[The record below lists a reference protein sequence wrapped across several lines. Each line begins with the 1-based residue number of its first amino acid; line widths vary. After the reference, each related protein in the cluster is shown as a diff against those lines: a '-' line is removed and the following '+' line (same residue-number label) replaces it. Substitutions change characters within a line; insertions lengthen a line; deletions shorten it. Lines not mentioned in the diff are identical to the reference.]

1 MYKDYSNGP
10 LMAIDG
16 LGRAVSDAEGYIAR
30 REDKLVGM
38 FYFLWLGEH
47 GKHRPYDIS
56 KIVAE
61 NPNAGYT
68 LDTNVWGRIGAYHHW
83 GEPLYG
89 YYYSTDEWVVRHHMK
104 LIIQA
109 DIDFL
114 FFDTTNAVI
123 YEENAKR
130 VIRILD
136 EYRREGFKIPKVMFY
151 TNTRSGETIERIYN
165 AIYKEN
171 YCPETWFCE
180 RGKPVIIGDYEDA
193 APTMRRYFRIKPAQ
207 WPNEADKPGG
217 WPWMDFTRPQRVF
230 LDDEGERETMSVS
243 VAQHPQIKMG
253 DSVLYGEKANRG
265 RAYHNGE
272 NDPDPDAYKHG
283 YNFAEQWEWAL
294 KIDPR
299 IVLVTG
305 WNEWVAGRWNGRPE
319 RPIMF
324 VDCANYEYSRDIEM
338 MRGGYFDNYLMQ
350 LAYYIRKFKGVD
362 KTPTFGEGE
371 TAEYYSFSD
380 GDFSRNYDGYGRV
393 YQNYTQRNA
402 IKRIDVCTDKEN
414 ITFTLYTKKDI
425 AKNRDGDWM
434 KVYIN
439 TTQEQSFNFVLNNTP
454 SENGLTTLAFTNDHF
469 QNTDITRAEYTICGN
484 RLEIKVKREDLG
496 LGDSFEIWF
505 KAVDSRDKIRSFED
519 LYILGD
525 VAPLG
530 RFNYVY
536 RYKEGKL

>member
-1 MYKDYSNGP
+1 
-10 LMAIDG
+10 MAVDG
-16 LGRAVSDAEGYIAR
+16 LGRKVSDRSIAPGKREG
-30 REDKLVGM
+30 KLVGM

-47 GKHRPYDIS
+47 GRHKPYDIS
-56 KIVAE
+56 KIVA
-61 NPNAGYT
+61 NDPNAGYT
-68 LDTNVWGRIGAYHHW
+68 LDTDVWGKIGAYHHW

-89 YYYSTDEWVVRHHMK
+89 YYYSTDEWVARRHMK

-136 EYRREGFKIPKVMFY
+136 EYRRCGFRIPKIMFY

-180 RGKPVIIGDYEDA
+180 RGKPVIIGDYDDA
-193 APTMRRYFRIKPAQ
+193 TPAMRRYFRIKPAQ

-230 LDDEGERETMSVS
+230 LDDDGERETMSVS

-253 DSVLYGEKANRG
+253 DSVLYGEKTNRG
-265 RAYHNGE
+265 RGYHNGE
-272 NDPDPDAYKHG
+272 NDPDPEAYKHG
-283 YNFAEQWEWAL
+283 YNFAEQWEWAI

-305 WNEWVAGRWNGRPE
+305 WNEWVAGRWNGRPD

-350 LAYYIRKFKGVD
+350 LADYVRKFKGVD
-362 KTPTFGEGE
+362 ENPTFEIGEI
-371 TAEYYSFSD
+371 AEYHSFSD

-402 IKRIDVCTDKEN
+402 IEKIDVCADAEN
-414 ITFTLYTKKDI
+414 LSFTIYTKRELS
-425 AKNRDGDWM
+425 KNRDGDWM
-434 KVYIN
+434 KIYIN
-439 TTQEQSFNFVLNNTP
+439 TKKGISYDFVLNNTP
-454 SENGLTTLAFTNDHF
+454 DGSGGTTLAVTNGQF
-469 QNTDITRAEYTICGN
+469 QATDVARAKYSVCDNHI
-484 RLEIKVKREDLG
+484 EIKVKRAELG
-496 LGDSFEIWF
+496 LSDDFEIWF
-505 KAVDSRDKIRSFED
+505 KVVDARDRVRSFED

-536 RYKEGKL
+536 RVENKNKN

>member
-1 MYKDYSNGP
+1 MYRDYSNGP

-16 LGRAVSDAEGYIAR
+16 LGRSVADLSSAPIR

-47 GKHRPYDIS
+47 GRHRPYNIS

-61 NPNAGYT
+61 NPNAGFN
-68 LDTNVWGRIGAYHHW
+68 LDTNLWGRIGAYHHW

-89 YYYSTDEWVVRHHMK
+89 YYYSTDEWVMRRHMK

-123 YEENAKR
+123 YENNAKR
-130 VIRILD
+130 VLSILD
-136 EYRREGFKIPKVMFY
+136 EYRRQGFKIPKIMFY
-151 TNTRSGETIERIYN
+151 TNTKSGETVERIYN
-165 AIYKEN
+165 AIYKDN
-171 YCPETWFCE
+171 FCPETWFCE
-180 RGKPVIIGDYEDA
+180 RGKPIIVADYEDCPA
-193 APTMRRYFRIKPAQ
+193 YLRRYFRIKTAQ
-207 WPNEADKPGG
+207 WPNEPDKPGG

-230 LDDEGERETMSVS
+230 LDDDGNRETMSVS

-265 RAYHNGE
+265 RGYHNGE
-272 NDPDPDAYKHG
+272 NDPDPEAYKYG

-350 LAYYIRKFKGVD
+350 LADYVRKFKGTD
-362 KTPTFGEGE
+362 ENPTFNEGAVA
-371 TAEYYSFSD
+371 TYYNFSD

-393 YQNYTQRNA
+393 YTNYTQRNA
-402 IKRIDVCTDKEN
+402 IERIDVCTDKED
-414 ITFTLYTKKDI
+414 ITFTIRTKN
-425 AKNRDGDWM
+425 ALFKNRDGDWM

-439 TTQEQSFNFVLNNTP
+439 TNKGISYDFVLNNSP
-454 SENGLTTLAFTNDHF
+454 KADAETTLATIDASFNLA
-469 QNTDITRAEYTICGN
+469 DISPARYFVGEN
-484 RLEIKVKREDLG
+484 NVEIKVARAALDLA
-496 LGDSFEIWF
+496 DEFELWF
-505 KAVDSRDKIRSFED
+505 KVVDSRDKITSFED
-519 LYILGD
+519 FYILGD

-536 RYKEGKL
+536 KFKH